1 MIEDVTVPVLEAAV
15 DRVPVA
21 LTVAV
26 FVDVSVAVDVG
37 LTAREF
43 EVRGL
48 RERVAVP
55 VEERE
60 ARPEEDRV
68 GLADELRDPLV
79 E

>member
-1 MIEDVTVPVLEAAV
+1 MIEDVTVVVLEAAI

-26 FVDVSVAVDVG
+26 FVLVRVAVDVG
-37 LTAREF
+37 LTASEL
-43 EVRGL
+43 EVKGL
-48 RERVAVP
+48 RERVPVP
-55 VEERE
+55 VEERD

-68 GLADELRDPLV
+68 GLADELREALV